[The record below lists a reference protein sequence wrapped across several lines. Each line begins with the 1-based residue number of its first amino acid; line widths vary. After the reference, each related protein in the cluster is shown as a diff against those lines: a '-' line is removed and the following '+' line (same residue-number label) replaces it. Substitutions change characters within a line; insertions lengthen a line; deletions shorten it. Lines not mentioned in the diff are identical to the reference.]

1 MWLSDLVTRFS
12 NAMFRKKLKATFYM
26 KSGNVIELLVYELD
40 VTKDGCQVTAL
51 QWELA
56 GDELVMNINVDQIEA
71 IILKK

>member
-1 MWLSDLVTRFS
+1 MWLSDLATRFS
-12 NAMFRKKLKATFYM
+12 NAMFRKKMKATFYM
-26 KSGNVIELLVYELD
+26 KSGNVIELLVYKLD

-51 QWELA
+51 KWELA